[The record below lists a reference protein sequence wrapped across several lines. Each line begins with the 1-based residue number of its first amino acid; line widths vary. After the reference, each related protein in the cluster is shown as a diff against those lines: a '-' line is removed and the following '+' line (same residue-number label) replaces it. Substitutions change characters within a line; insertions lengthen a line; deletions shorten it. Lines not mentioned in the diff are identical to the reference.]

1 MLNLLARR
9 LLLGLVVM
17 WVVSILVFAA
27 TEILP
32 GDVARAVLGQGVTE
46 EALANMRARQ
56 GLDRPAYERY
66 FEWLAALFTG
76 DLGTSLASGYEI
88 SELIGERFWNTLRL
102 AAFTA
107 VIAVPLAIAL
117 GVTAAVMAESP
128 VDRGISI
135 GTLTFISVPEFFT
148 AVLLVYVLAVQL
160 RWLPPLAYVRP
171 GADTLTMLR
180 ALALPILTLTL
191 AVLAHMAR
199 MTRTAILNVLSS
211 PYIEQAI
218 LKGASRSRIIVR
230 HALPNALAPIINV
243 VALNLAYLVSGVI
256 VVEIVF
262 NYPGLGKL
270 MVNGVAYRD
279 IPLVQAVGM
288 VFCATYVGLN
298 MLADLL
304 AILANP
310 RLRHPR

>member
-9 LLLGLVVM
+9 LLLGLIVM
-17 WVVSILVFAA
+17 WVVSMLVFAA
-27 TEILP
+27 TEVLP
-32 GDVARAVLGQGVTE
+32 GDVARAILGQGATE
-46 EALANMRARQ
+46 EALANIRERL
-56 GLDRPAYERY
+56 GLDRPAYVRY
-66 FEWLAALFTG
+66 FEWLVGLFTG

-88 SELIGERFWNTLRL
+88 SDLIGERFWNTLRL
-102 AAFTA
+102 AGFTA
-107 VIAVPLAIAL
+107 LIAVPLAITL
-117 GVTAAVMAESP
+117 GLIAATAAESP
-128 VDRGISI
+128 LDRGISI

-148 AVLLVYVLAVQL
+148 AVVLVYFLAVKL
-160 RWLPPLAYVRP
+160 GWLPPLAYVRP
-171 GADTLTMLR
+171 GADFLVMLK
-180 ALALPILTLTL
+180 ALALPIITLTL

-211 PYIEQAI
+211 AYIEQAI

-243 VALNLAYLVSGVI
+243 VVLNLAYLVSGVI

-262 NYPGLGKL
+262 NYPGLGQL

-298 MLADLL
+298 LLADLL
-304 AILANP
+304 AIFANP